1 MIDPKVAAYIRK
13 KSGTDNKALQYQ
25 YALRI
30 ADHFRKESQ
39 NAIQVDR
46 SFSAEVPP
54 ELEGFV
60 ENDFELKD
68 GAYAD

>member
-1 MIDPKVAAYIRK
+1 MLDPKVISYIKK

-25 YALRI
+25 YALKI
-30 ADHFRKESQ
+30 ADHFRRESQ
-39 NAIQVDR
+39 NAIQVGR
-46 SFSAEVPP
+46 TFSAEVPP
-54 ELEGFV
+54 ELEEFV